1 MWARVPLVGLAGII
15 PLALVVAV
23 LVPAPRPLDFL
34 MAPVQA
40 LLLINLFVPVYTV
53 RAIG

>member
-1 MWARVPLVGLAGII
+1 MPLVGLAGII

-40 LLLINLFVPVYTV
+40 LLLGVLLYTV
-53 RAIG
+53 RAIE